1 MSTVVPVVAFAALAV
16 SWLVAD
22 ETPTPQEPLS
32 KVLYSHFPRNFCPEG
47 GTSPPFTFTH
57 PRGLIFVMA
66 WYRLPKRLSS
76 SSSVPL
82 NILPSRVH
90 LHKSKLARPSLP

>member
-32 KVLYSHFPRNFCPEG
+32 KVLYSHFPRNFRPEG
-47 GTSPPFTFTH
+47 GTSPPYIYTSTFFYL
-57 PRGLIFVMA
+57 RDGLVSFAQKIVFFLKCA
-66 WYRLPKRLSS
+66 PQ
-76 SSSVPL
+76 
-82 NILPSRVH
+82 H
-90 LHKSKLARPSLP
+90 LAK